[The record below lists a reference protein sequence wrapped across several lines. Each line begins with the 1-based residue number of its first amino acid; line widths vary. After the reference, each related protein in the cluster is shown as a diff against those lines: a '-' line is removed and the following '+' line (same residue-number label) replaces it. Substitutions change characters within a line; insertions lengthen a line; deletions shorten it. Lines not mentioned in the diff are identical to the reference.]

1 MHGGAI
7 MRRNIV
13 VLLVFLVLTAC
24 GPSTQETP
32 VLTLKNEAENA
43 LTSQPSEVHT
53 QVLLGTV
60 TPINQPTST
69 QTALSAATATDLPTL
84 TSMPTSTAT
93 QFPIPTGLLTHQEL
107 EQRINDWINSVI
119 EFSDTDRI
127 LDEKTGEE
135 LKLGLL
141 VKQPIDMVIFVF
153 YNLGFTV
160 IEDQEGVPY
169 LINVVGF
176 EDRQGTRFTSVFHCG
191 RLLDQDTTIRLMK
204 WQGRRINHETKIS
217 SETFFPEEFAGISTD
232 LPLSVYTGTTY
243 TDGSTG
249 DDATNKYLVHAKNA
263 TKALTEFFICEECL
277 VEDMPLLLKPLINDI
292 PAEYNPNIPYLSDY
306 HISYW

>member
-1 MHGGAI
+1 

-13 VLLVFLVLTAC
+13 VLLVLIVLTAC
-24 GPSTQETP
+24 GPSTQEIP
-32 VLTLKNEAENA
+32 VLTQKNETEIS
-43 LTSQPSEVHT
+43 LTSQHSEVQT
-53 QVLLGTV
+53 QALQGTIP
-60 TPINQPTST
+60 PINQPTST
-69 QTALSAATATDLPTL
+69 QTALS
-84 TSMPTSTAT
+84 TSTAT
-93 QFPIPTGLLTHQEL
+93 QFPIPTGLLTYQEL
-107 EQRINDWINSVI
+107 EQRINDWINGVI
-119 EFSDTDRI
+119 DFSDTDRI

-141 VKQPIDMVIFVF
+141 VEQPIDMVIFVF

-160 IEDQEGVPY
+160 IEDQEGAPY

-191 RLLDQDTTIRLMK
+191 RLLDQDATIRLMK
-204 WQGRRINHETKIS
+204 WQGRTINHETKIS
-217 SETFFPEEFAGISTD
+217 SETYFPEEFARISTD
-232 LPLSVYTGTTY
+232 LPLSVYTGITY

-249 DDATNKYLVHAKNA
+249 DEATNKYLVNAKNA
-263 TKALTEFFICEECL
+263 TIALTEFFNCEECS
-277 VEDMPLLLKPLINDI
+277 VEDMPLLLNPIINNI

>member
-1 MHGGAI
+1 
-7 MRRNIV
+7 MRRIIV
-13 VLLVFLVLTAC
+13 VLLVLLVLTAC
-24 GPSTQETP
+24 GPSTQQTP
-32 VLTLKNEAENA
+32 VLTQKNEAENT

-53 QVLLGTV
+53 QALLGTV

-69 QTALSAATATDLPTL
+69 QTARSA
-84 TSMPTSTAT
+84 STAT
-93 QFPIPTGLLTHQEL
+93 QFPIPIGLLTHQEL
-107 EQRINDWINSVI
+107 EQRINDWINGVI
-119 EFSDTDRI
+119 EFSDSDRI

-204 WQGRRINHETKIS
+204 WQGRRINHETNIS
-217 SETFFPEEFAGISTD
+217 YETFFPEEFAKISTD
-232 LPLSVYTGTTY
+232 LPLSVYTGITF

-249 DDATNKYLVHAKNA
+249 DDAQNKYLVDAKNA
-263 TKALTEFFICEECL
+263 TKALTEFFLCEECL
-277 VEDMPLLLKPLINDI
+277 VEDMPLLLKPIINDI
-292 PAEYNPNIPYLSDY
+292 PAEYNPNIPYLPDY

>member
-1 MHGGAI
+1 

-24 GPSTQETP
+24 SSSTRETP
-32 VLTLKNEAENA
+32 VPTLKNEEENT

-53 QVLLGTV
+53 QALLGTV
-60 TPINQPTST
+60 TPINQPTSI
-69 QTALSAATATDLPTL
+69 QTALSAAKATDLPTL
-84 TSMPTSTAT
+84 TPMPTSTAT
-93 QFPIPTGLLTHQEL
+93 QFPIPIGLLTHQEL
-107 EQRINDWINSVI
+107 EQRINDWINGVI

-217 SETFFPEEFAGISTD
+217 LETFFPEEFAKISTD
-232 LPLSVYTGTTY
+232 LPLSVYTGITF

-249 DDATNKYLVHAKNA
+249 DDATNKYLVDAKNA
-263 TKALTEFFICEECL
+263 TKALTEFFLCEECL
-277 VEDMPLLLKPLINDI
+277 VEDMPLLLMPIINDI

>member
-1 MHGGAI
+1 MSRI
-7 MRRNIV
+7 IV

-32 VLTLKNEAENA
+32 VLTLKNEAENT

-53 QVLLGTV
+53 QTLLGTV

-69 QTALSAATATDLPTL
+69 QTARS
-84 TSMPTSTAT
+84 TSTAT
-93 QFPIPTGLLTHQEL
+93 QFSIPIGLLTHQEL
-107 EQRINDWINSVI
+107 EQRINDWINGVI

-217 SETFFPEEFAGISTD
+217 SETFFPEEFAKISTD
-232 LPLSVYTGTTY
+232 LPLSVYTGITF

-249 DDATNKYLVHAKNA
+249 DDAQNKYLVDAKNA
-263 TKALTEFFICEECL
+263 TEALTEFFLCEECL
-277 VEDMPLLLKPLINDI
+277 VEDMPLLLKPIINDI
-292 PAEYNPNIPYLSDY
+292 PAEYNPNIPYLPDY

>member
-1 MHGGAI
+1 

-13 VLLVFLVLTAC
+13 VLLVLLVLTAC
-24 GPSTQETP
+24 GPSTQEIP
-32 VLTLKNEAENA
+32 VLTQKYETENI
-43 LTSQPSEVHT
+43 LTSQPSEVQT
-53 QVLLGTV
+53 QALQGTIP
-60 TPINQPTST
+60 PINQPTST
-69 QTALSAATATDLPTL
+69 QIARSA
-84 TSMPTSTAT
+84 STAT
-93 QFPIPTGLLTHQEL
+93 QFSIPLGLLTHQEL
-107 EQRINDWINSVI
+107 EQRISDWINGVI

-127 LDEKTGEE
+127 LDEKTGME
-135 LKLGLL
+135 LKLGL
-141 VKQPIDMVIFVF
+141 VVEQPIDMVIFVF

-217 SETFFPEEFAGISTD
+217 SGTFFPEEFASISAD
-232 LPLSVYTGTTY
+232 LPLSVYTGITY

-249 DDATNKYLVHAKNA
+249 DEATNNYLVNAKNA
-263 TKALTEFFICEECL
+263 TIALTEFFNCEECS
-277 VEDMPLLLKPLINDI
+277 VEDVPLLLKPIINNI